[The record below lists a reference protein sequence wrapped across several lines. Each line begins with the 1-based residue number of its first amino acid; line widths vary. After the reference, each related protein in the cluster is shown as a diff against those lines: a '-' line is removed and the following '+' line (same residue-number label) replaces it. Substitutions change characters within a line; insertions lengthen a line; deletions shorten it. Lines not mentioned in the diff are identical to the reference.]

1 MSYTK
6 DQLLDL
12 KEKID
17 TTKTTISEYTGQ
29 LQSLM
34 KSLEKD
40 FRCITLEEAK
50 IKLTSLKK
58 NIGILENKI
67 SAGSI
72 ELEKQFNEEE

>member
-6 DQLLDL
+6 DQLLNL

-34 KSLEKD
+34 KSLKTD
-40 FRCITLEEAK
+40 FGCTTLEEAK

-58 NIGILENKI
+58 NIDILENKI
-67 SAGSI
+67 STGSL